1 VMNINC
7 SEELYY
13 VISPII
19 LIYLYKGKKKKK
31 NCICQRRLGCRT
43 HKCFLLCKSLA
54 I

>member
-1 VMNINC
+1 MMNINC

-31 NCICQRRLGCRT
+31 IVFVKGDLDVGLINAFCYV
-43 HKCFLLCKSLA
+43 KA
-54 I
+54 

>member
-1 VMNINC
+1 MMNINC

-19 LIYLYKGKKKKK
+19 LIYLYKGKKKK

-54 I
+54 V